1 MKKRKRLT
9 EATRA
14 EIVRAYL
21 AGESATSI
29 RNRLGLGGMTVRHVV
44 EAAGHE
50 MRSRSAASASER
62 DARLIRLWRDSIVA
76 REIAGALG
84 CGEQEARRRVWVLRK
99 RGEDLPLRCERKE
112 RAPLADRDRTMRY
125 DSAREADAMHGLDFG
140 TQDVRVPREPLFRP
154 EREPTWVAGGG
165 PSVAPARAARA
176 GRAA

>member
-50 MRSRSAASASER
+50 MRSRSAASA
-62 DARLIRLWRDSIVA
+62 
-76 REIAGALG
+76 
-84 CGEQEARRRVWVLRK
+84 
-99 RGEDLPLRCERKE
+99 
-112 RAPLADRDRTMRY
+112 LAQ
-125 DSAREADAMHGLDFG
+125 ADAAGW
-140 TQDVRVPREPLFRP
+140 PP
-154 EREPTWVAGGG
+154 EREPTWVPGGG
-165 PSVAPARAARA
+165 SSVAPARAARA